1 MLLKDLQNSDN
12 YSCSQKRIIQ
22 NSRLLNKE
30 FIFSQALN
38 SQLTDVFLALWK
50 IMFKVFDES
59 LKKNLKTN
67 TVQVSFFQTK
77 LEVI

>member
-59 LKKNLKTN
+59 LKKISK
-67 TVQVSFFQTK
+67 QTLYK
-77 LEVI
+77 SHSSRQN